1 MSITPIYDQLVAE
14 LGEQR
19 SPAARVHAAVGQ
31 VFDTLAGV
39 GVVYPRRPTEES
51 YRQRRIFWRAFCGPL
66 PAPLVLEE
74 PIYDGLVNEMG
85 YPHCSPVEALVSYT
99 HRPPAS
105 CREPWQRALVAY
117 GQPIVFTARTWLT
130 GDPE

>member
-1 MSITPIYDQLVAE
+1 MSITPIYDQLVVE
-14 LGEQR
+14 RGEQR
-19 SPAARVHAAVGQ
+19 GPFARLQAFIAWTL
-31 VFDTLAGV
+31 DILAGV
-39 GVVYPRRPTEES
+39 CGVGDIDSESVARRAVADA
-51 YRQRRIFWRAFCGPL
+51 ILFGPL
-66 PAPLVLEE
+66 MRSLVLEE

-105 CREPWQRALVAY
+105 CREPWQRALVVY
-117 GQPIVFTARTWLT
+117 GPPITFRRWLT

>member
-1 MSITPIYDQLVAE
+1 M
-14 LGEQR
+14 
-19 SPAARVHAAVGQ
+19 
-31 VFDTLAGV
+31 
-39 GVVYPRRPTEES
+39 
-51 YRQRRIFWRAFCGPL
+51 
-66 PAPLVLEE
+66 LEE

-85 YPHCSPVEALVSYT
+85 YPHAAVEALVSYT